1 MTKMFNRG
9 LALATVLMVFATT
22 PAVAATQTTATK
34 VECKDKTYSVAGRG
48 ACSGH
53 GGVKESAVRKAG
65 HDVKE
70 TAKKAGHDVKETA
83 KKTGH
88 DVKEGATKA
97 GRATAEAAEN
107 IGDKTKEAAKKTGR
121 AADKA
126 EDKVADKHDDKATAK
141 CKDGTL
147 SHAKNHTGAC
157 SRHGGVAEWL
167 DGSVKKP

>member
-1 MTKMFNRG
+1 MTKMFNAG

-70 TAKKAGHDVKETA
+70 TAKKAG
-83 KKTGH
+83 
-88 DVKEGATKA
+88 
-97 GRATAEAAEN
+97 RATAEAAEKV
-107 IGDKTKEAAKKTGR
+107 GDKTKEAAKKTGR